1 MDDFKWDELET
12 DVTPGGTFAPPTAR
26 PAGKHAK
33 TERFPCGQCGGSGR
47 YRGVRVHQPATE
59 CFACGGKGYF
69 MTSEADRQK
78 ARAGRAAS
86 KARKLETAVVSFADA
101 NPGVVEYLTEAAKY
115 VKTVEDEYLGKILGT
130 TYTGKPAPALAAI
143 AADPRGEAVRYGRA
157 TGSCSCCGRELTD
170 PVSIEQGIGPICVTK
185 WGL

>member
-101 NPGVVEYLTEAAKY
+101 NPGVA
-115 VKTVEDEYLGKILGT
+115 
-130 TYTGKPAPALAAI
+130 
-143 AADPRGEAVRYGRA
+143 RGYGYGRSDGHPYDVRE
-157 TGSCSCCGRELTD
+157 GS
-170 PVSIEQGIGPICVTK
+170 P
-185 WGL
+185 